1 MLELRIVTYIFPRDT
16 TSFFP
21 VVGSVLTT
29 ASGVP
34 TRKVPSR
41 ISTPRIIGSRLQ
53 NAAMILSLQG
63 QTAWGAASFRF
74 ASVISLLYFVKASNK

>member
-1 MLELRIVTYIFPRDT
+1 MPELETVTYILPSVT
-16 TSFFP
+16 ISFFP
-21 VVGSVLTT
+21 VTASVLTT

-41 ISTPRIIGSRLQ
+41 ISTPKIIGSRLQ
-53 NAAMILSLQG
+53 NAAMILSRQG